1 MKLDPLVKPRSVA
14 IVGATDRGGPGRAVM
29 ESLGAIGFT
38 GPVYPVNPNYPT
50 VLNVKCYPSL
60 MELPEAP
67 DMVVFSIRNPLIPEQ
82 MRLAVK
88 RGARAAVI
96 YDSGFAELGGDGAK
110 LQDEITGLAREAGM
124 PVCGPN
130 CMGILNPPARVT
142 TYKQNVL
149 DPAALVGN
157 VGIISQSGSVCIAL
171 LSDLRRFG
179 VSLSVSAGN
188 EAVTRTVDYLDY
200 LIHDPNT
207 KVIATFTETVRE
219 PERYVA
225 ALDRAADAGKPVV
238 VIKVGRTERTQRAIT
253 SHTGGLAGSSRVFSE
268 LLRAHRA
275 IEVNDLDEMT
285 EVLAVCQG
293 QRWPRGRGISVIT
306 GSGGLAELILDNAT
320 AAGLDLPPLTAG
332 ERAEA
337 ERVIGRITGDGNP
350 FDAWG
355 NGNYAVNI
363 PHALSVADSSER
375 IHSILYCADAS
386 NDPVIGSPSRVFENV
401 NMLAKAASAS
411 EKPYYLMSTRSGVMN
426 RKQIDGMRD
435 AGLVVV
441 GGTRQG
447 LGALDRMGRWAV
459 GLKPLRAGIAPPGAQ
474 LGDELKNG
482 RRTINEHDAKRL
494 LAAYGIP
501 VTREQRVTTVTDA
514 AAAARALGYP
524 VVLKVVSDAI
534 AHKTELGLV
543 AVNLKSDDEL
553 NRAYA
558 QLAERLEKL
567 EPRPADAAFLVQEF
581 VAGGV
586 EVFAG
591 VSRDPDFGLS
601 LAFGMGG
608 IAIEVTRDFAL
619 RMLPLR
625 DGDAEAMIAETRG
638 AALLGAVRGGNAGDV
653 KSLAACLYALGDFA
667 WHNADTIAEIDLN
680 PIKVLPTGS
689 VVVDALIVASTKANR
704 QAATGAISQTCVTGS
719 GSASSA
725 IS

>member
-1 MKLDPLVKPRSVA
+1 MQLDPLVKPRSVA

-38 GPVYPVNPNYPT
+38 GPIYPVNPNYAT
-50 VLNVKCYPSL
+50 VLNIKCYPTL

-67 DMVVFSIRNPLIPEQ
+67 DMVVFSIRNPLIPDQ

-96 YDSGFAELGGDGAK
+96 YDSGFAELGEEGAK
-110 LQDEITGLAREAGM
+110 LQDEIAGLAREAQM

-142 TYKQNVL
+142 TYKQNVIE
-149 DPAALVGN
+149 PAAIVGN
-157 VGIISQSGSVCIAL
+157 VGIVSQSGSVCIAL

-179 VSLSVSAGN
+179 ISLAVSAGN

-200 LIHDPNT
+200 LIDDPNT

-238 VIKVGRTERTQRAIT
+238 VIKVGRAERTQHAIT

-275 IEVNDLDEMT
+275 IEVTDLDEMT

-293 QRWPRGRGISVIT
+293 KRWPRGRGISVVT
-306 GSGGLAELILDNAT
+306 GSGGLSELILDNAT
-320 AAGLDLPPLTAG
+320 ALGLDLPPMTSADR
-332 ERAEA
+332 EEA
-337 ERVIGRITGDGNP
+337 QRVIGRTSGDGNP

-355 NGNYAVNI
+355 NGNYAVNL
-363 PHALSVADSSER
+363 PHALSVVDKSER
-375 IHSILYCADAS
+375 IDAICYCNDTS
-386 NDPVIGSPSRVFENV
+386 NDPIIGQPSRVFENTEI
-401 NMLAKAASAS
+401 LSKAASAS
-411 EKPYYLMSTRSGVMN
+411 TKPYYLLSTRSGVMN
-426 RKQIDGMRD
+426 RKQVDAMRE
-435 AGLVVV
+435 AGLVVI

-447 LGALDRMGRWAV
+447 LCAIDRVGRWSQ
-459 GLKPLRAGIAPPGAQ
+459 GLKSVRRSATAAPTLA
-474 LGDELKNG
+474 EHRG
-482 RRTINEHDAKRL
+482 RHTINEFDAKRL

-501 VTREQRVTTVTDA
+501 VTREARVETADQA
-514 AAAARALGYP
+514 AAAARGLGYP
-524 VVLKVVSDAI
+524 VVLKAVSDAI
-534 AHKTELGLV
+534 AHKTELGVV
-543 AVNLKSDDEL
+543 AVNLKSEDDL
-553 NRAYA
+553 RRAYTQIDA
-558 QLAERLEKL
+558 RLNKL
-567 EPRPADAAFLVQEF
+567 NPRPADAAFLVQEF
-581 VAGGV
+581 VPGGV

-608 IAIEVTRDFAL
+608 IAIEVMRDFAL

-625 DGDAEAMIAETRG
+625 EGDAEAMIAETRG
-638 AALLGAVRGGNAGDV
+638 AALLGVIRGGEAADIE
-653 KSLAACLYALGDFA
+653 SLTRCLYALADFA
-667 WHNADTIAEIDLN
+667 SQNAAHIAEIDLN
-680 PIKVLPTGS
+680 PIKVLPKGRGC
-689 VVVDALIVASTKANR
+689 VVVDALIVTQHGK
-704 QAATGAISQTCVTGS
+704 
-719 GSASSA
+719 
-725 IS
+725 

>member
-1 MKLDPLVKPRSVA
+1 MPYPLDEGAWYKNYEASRKPHPMKLDPLVKPRSVA

-38 GPVYPVNPNYPT
+38 GPIYPVNPNYPT
-50 VLNVKCYPSL
+50 VLNVKCYPTL
-60 MELPEAP
+60 TDLPEAP
-67 DMVVFSIRNPLIPEQ
+67 DIVVFSIRNPLIPEQ

-96 YDSGFAELGGDGAK
+96 YDSGFAELGGDGLK
-110 LQDEITGLAREAGM
+110 LQDQIAGLAREAGM

-142 TYKQNVL
+142 TYKQNIL
-149 DPAALVGN
+149 DPAAIVGN
-157 VGIISQSGSVCIAL
+157 VGIVSQSGSVCIAL

-200 LIHDPNT
+200 LIDDPNT

-219 PERYVA
+219 PERYIA

-293 QRWPRGRGISVIT
+293 KRWPRGRGISVIT

-320 AAGLDLPPLTAG
+320 TCGLDLPPLSAD

-363 PHALSVADSSER
+363 PHALSVAGQSER
-375 IHSILYCADAS
+375 IHSVLYCADAS
-386 NDPVIGSPSRVFENV
+386 NDPIIGQPSRVYENV
-401 NMLAKAASAS
+401 NMLTEAASKND
-411 EKPYYLMSTRSGVMN
+411 KPHYLMSTRAGVMN

-435 AGLVVV
+435 SGLVVV

-447 LGALDRMGRWAV
+447 LGALDRMGRWSQ
-459 GLKPLRAGIAPPGAQ
+459 GLKPVRAGVAQ
-474 LGDELKNG
+474 PTMRLSDELKDG

-501 VTREQRVTTVTDA
+501 VTREQRVTTVTEA
-514 AAAARALGYP
+514 ATAARALGYP

-543 AVNLKSDDEL
+543 AVNLKNDDEL
-553 NRAYA
+553 TRAFT
-558 QLAERLEKL
+558 QLNERLHKL
-567 EPRPADAAFLVQEF
+567 DPPPADAAFLVQEF
-581 VAGGV
+581 VTGGV

-601 LAFGMGG
+601 LAFGLGG
-608 IAIEVTRDFAL
+608 IAIEVMRDFAL

-625 DGDAEAMIAETRG
+625 EGDAEAMIAETRG
-638 AALLGAVRGGNAGDV
+638 AALLGAMRGGKAADT

-667 WHNADTIAEIDLN
+667 WHNADAIAEIDLN
-680 PIKVLPTGS
+680 PIKVLPEGRGS
-689 VVVDALIVASTKANR
+689 LVVDALIVGR
-704 QAATGAISQTCVTGS
+704 
-719 GSASSA
+719 
-725 IS
+725 

>member
-1 MKLDPLVKPRSVA
+1 MQLDPLVNPRSVA
-14 IVGATDRGGPGRAVM
+14 IVGATDRGGPGRAVI

-38 GPVYPVNPNYPT
+38 GPIYPVNPKYPT
-50 VLNVKCYPSL
+50 VLNIKCYPSL
-60 MELPEAP
+60 TDLPEAP
-67 DMVVFSIRNPLIPEQ
+67 DIVVFSIRNPLIPEQ
-82 MRLAVK
+82 MRLAVQ
-88 RGARAAVI
+88 RGARAAII
-96 YDSGFAELGGDGAK
+96 YDSGFAELGADGAK
-110 LQDEITGLAREAGM
+110 LQEEIAGMAREAGM

-130 CMGILNPPARVT
+130 CMGILNPPERVT
-142 TYKQNVL
+142 TYKQNIM
-149 DPAALVGN
+149 DPAAIVGN
-157 VGIISQSGSVCIAL
+157 VGIISQSGSVCIGL

-188 EAVTRTVDYLDY
+188 EAVTRTVDYLEY
-200 LIHDPNT
+200 LIDDPNT

-293 QRWPRGRGISVIT
+293 KRWPKGRGISVIT

-320 AAGLDLPPLTAG
+320 TAGLDLPPLSAA

-355 NGNYAVNI
+355 NGNYAVNL
-363 PHALSVADSSER
+363 PHAMSVVDQSER
-375 IHSILYCADAS
+375 IDSICYCSDTS
-386 NDPVIGSPSRVFENV
+386 NDPIIGHPGRVLENV
-401 NMLAKAASAS
+401 AMLGTAASKS
-411 EKPYYLMSTRSGVMN
+411 TKPYYLLSTRSGVMN
-426 RKQIDGMRD
+426 RKQIDAMRQE
-435 AGLVVV
+435 GLVVI

-447 LGALDRMGRWAV
+447 LAALDRIGRWAIGSKPV
-459 GLKPLRAGIAPPGAQ
+459 RESAAQTQGRLADQLKGS
-474 LGDELKNG
+474 
-482 RRTINEHDAKRL
+482 RRTINEFDSKKL
-494 LAAYGIP
+494 LAAFGIP
-501 VTREQRVTTVTDA
+501 ITREHRVETLADA
-514 AAAARALGYP
+514 AKAAQALGYP
-524 VVLKVVSDAI
+524 VVLKAVSDAI
-534 AHKTELGLV
+534 AHKTELGVV
-543 AVNLKSDDEL
+543 AVNLKNEDD
-553 NRAYA
+553 
-558 QLAERLEKL
+558 LANAFARLSARLGKL
-567 EPRPADAAFLVQEF
+567 EPRPADLAFLVQEF
-581 VAGGV
+581 VPGGV

-608 IAIEVTRDFAL
+608 IAIEVMRDFAL

-638 AALLGAVRGGNAGDV
+638 AALLGAVRGGEAADV

-667 WHNADTIAEIDLN
+667 SHNADHIAEIDLN
-680 PIKVLPTGS
+680 PIKVLPQGRG
-689 VVVDALIVASTKANR
+689 VMVVDALIVARPDAKK
-704 QAATGAISQTCVTGS
+704 
-719 GSASSA
+719 
-725 IS
+725 